1 MPLYAEKNFFGF
13 FVFFQKFK
21 LFIVNRLTMA
31 KRIYRELTD
40 DVKKSISDSMKNYH
54 KSMTYDDKQRVNNK
68 RSSSMLRY
76 WAGILSKKE
85 NDE

>member
-1 MPLYAEKNFFGF
+1 
-13 FVFFQKFK
+13 
-21 LFIVNRLTMA
+21 MA

>member
-1 MPLYAEKNFFGF
+1 MPRKIFFGF

-21 LFIVNRLTMA
+21 LFIVSRLTMA

-40 DVKKSISDSMKNYH
+40 DVKKSISDSMKDYH
-54 KSMTYDDKQRVNNK
+54 KRMTYDERLRINAKQSESQK
-68 RSSSMLRY
+68 RY
-76 WAGILSKKE
+76 WAGIISKKE